1 MKKLVMALACI
12 TFLFLFAS
20 VSVGQANADAAIRLY
35 LDNKLLQP
43 EVPPRLVG
51 NTTMVPLRIV
61 SEELGA
67 KVSWSQAD
75 KQITVKKDE
84 LVLRL
89 YINNTKAFVN
99 GDSYLLETAPL
110 LVKGN
115 TLIPVRFVSE
125 NLGLEVIWDNSNRSV
140 SLINTGEVA
149 VSGSLPDKASSLV
162 HAGSAPTPGLSS
174 SAAASASPGS
184 PKPTP
189 SPNTGNFSSQP
200 SETIKPGTSFSPSPS
215 PANDGIT
222 GNLPVVN
229 RIERSEDGLKIAA
242 EGGSIKP
249 GISNLSDPERLVI
262 DVPGATL
269 GQMMNG
275 ENMVQNGE
283 IPVKDSYINK
293 IRYNLFQGN
302 PSGVRIIVDLK
313 QKVQYNLL
321 ESQELGEWTLQL
333 SPTDTDTK
341 QYRVVLDAGHG
352 GTDPGNTS
360 VGGRFEKEFNLAIVL
375 KLAKVLEEDS
385 NISVFLTRQDDT
397 AVKRADRSTFANNL
411 KADIF
416 ISIHG
421 NSYTKQS
428 ASGTETYYTRDDSKE
443 LADVLHRYIVPATGF
458 IDRNV
463 RKSNF
468 QVTRETVMPAVLCEI
483 GFMSNPQEERTMWD
497 KQFQLR
503 VSEAIASGIKEY
515 LQVP

>member
-35 LDNKLLQP
+35 LDNQLLQP

-51 NTTMVPLRIV
+51 NTTMVPLRVV

-67 KVSWSQAD
+67 KVSWNQAD

-84 LVLRL
+84 LVLQL
-89 YINNTKAFVN
+89 YINKTKAFVN

-125 NLGLEVIWDNSNRSV
+125 NLGLKVIWDKSTRSV
-140 SLINTGEVA
+140 SLIDTGEVA
-149 VSGSLPDKASSLV
+149 VSESLPDKASS
-162 HAGSAPTPGLSS
+162 
-174 SAAASASPGS
+174 
-184 PKPTP
+184 
-189 SPNTGNFSSQP
+189 
-200 SETIKPGTSFSPSPS
+200 PS
-215 PANDGIT
+215 PADDGIT
-222 GNLPVVN
+222 GNLPVVH

-249 GISNLSDPERLVI
+249 EVSGLSDPERLVI
-262 DVPGATL
+262 DIPGATL
-269 GQMMNG
+269 DQMMNG

-283 IPVKDSYINK
+283 IPVEDSYINK

-302 PSGVRIIVDLK
+302 PSGVRITVDLK

-321 ESQELGEWTLQL
+321 EIQELGEWTLQL
-333 SPTDTDTK
+333 SPMDTGTK

-360 VGGRFEKEFNLAIVL
+360 VGGRFEKEFNLDIVL
-375 KLAKVLEEDS
+375 KLAKVLEEDP

-397 AVKRADRSTFANNL
+397 AVKRADRATFANNL

-421 NSYTKQS
+421 NSYTRQS

-443 LADVLHRYIVPATGF
+443 LADVLHRHIVPATGF
-458 IDRNV
+458 IDRKV
-463 RKSNF
+463 RNSNF

-483 GFMSNPQEERTMWD
+483 GFMSNPQEEQVMWD
-497 KQFQLR
+497 EQFQLR
-503 VSEAIASGIKEY
+503 VAEAIAAGIKEY

>member
-35 LDNKLLQP
+35 LDNQLLQP

-51 NTTMVPLRIV
+51 NTTMVPLRVV

-67 KVSWSQAD
+67 KVSWNQAD

-84 LVLRL
+84 LVLQL
-89 YINNTKAFVN
+89 YINKTKAFVN

-125 NLGLEVIWDNSNRSV
+125 NLGLKVIWDKSTRSV
-140 SLINTGEVA
+140 SLINIGE
-149 VSGSLPDKASSLV
+149 VSGSGNLPDKASS
-162 HAGSAPTPGLSS
+162 
-174 SAAASASPGS
+174 
-184 PKPTP
+184 
-189 SPNTGNFSSQP
+189 
-200 SETIKPGTSFSPSPS
+200 PS
-215 PANDGIT
+215 PADDGT
-222 GNLPVVN
+222 NGNLPVVN

-269 GQMMNG
+269 DQMMNG

-283 IPVKDSYINK
+283 IPVEDSYINK

-302 PSGVRIIVDLK
+302 PSGVRITIDLK

-333 SPTDTDTK
+333 SPMDTGTK

-375 KLAKVLEEDS
+375 KLAKVLEEDP

-397 AVKRADRSTFANNL
+397 AVKRADRATFANNL

-421 NSYTKQS
+421 NSYTRQS
-428 ASGTETYYTRDDSKE
+428 ASGTETFYTRDDSKE

-497 KQFQLR
+497 EQFQLR
-503 VSEAIASGIKEY
+503 VSEAIAAGIKEY